1 MAEESAIL
9 LYAGA
14 LGLEMGLL
22 YDFFRIIRRVW
33 KCNFF
38 LTACMDLIFWGFTA
52 YRTFYV
58 MHTYS
63 NGTLR
68 WFAVLGALVVISI
81 YIRLLSKYVVGIGY
95 FILSHVRKILNVIK
109 KHLTKFPKMTII
121 KLRKIRRKGDVHGKK
136 SSISDKVSQ

>member
-68 WFAVLGALVVISI
+68 WFAVLGVLVVVSI
-81 YIRLLSKYVVGIGY
+81 YILFFSKYVVGIGY
-95 FILSHVRKILNVIK
+95 FILSHVRKVLNVIK

-121 KLRKIRRKGDVHGKK
+121 KLREIRRKGDVHGKK